1 MCNLDSIYA
10 LIVLESAALERQPL
24 RLMQNG
30 SRSDIPEGL
39 AANSMTACIRALSQI
54 GLFKALCDQTQDLA
68 TQT

>member
-30 SRSDIPEGL
+30 SRSDIPEGPGREF
-39 AANSMTACIRALSQI
+39 NHGVHQGALPNP
-54 GLFKALCDQTQDLA
+54 ALQDAL
-68 TQT
+68 

>member
-30 SRSDIPEGL
+30 SRSDIPEGPGREF
-39 AANSMTACIRALSQI
+39 NHGVHQGALPNP
-54 GLFKALCDQTQDLA
+54 ALHGAL
-68 TQT
+68 